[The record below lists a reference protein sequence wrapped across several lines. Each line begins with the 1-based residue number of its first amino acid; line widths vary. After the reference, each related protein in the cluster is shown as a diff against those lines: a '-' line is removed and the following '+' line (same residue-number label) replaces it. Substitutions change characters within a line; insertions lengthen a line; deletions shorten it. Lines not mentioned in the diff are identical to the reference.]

1 MVLKYSP
8 MLYCPTMNL
17 RKITT
22 CMFRSCFQDYPISV
36 LFPLHGSEISVALYG
51 LSKVID
57 AVSNMVVA

>member
-1 MVLKYSP
+1 